1 MDISI
6 GDFAEQL
13 MAQEQSGGKGFNNAP
28 PTLNP
33 TQSAYSPDVTQQ
45 VPDVSNIEVPADFVA
60 SIAEGK
66 APEVV
71 QESTP
76 EVSEPQPLTEVAE
89 LKSLVSELK
98 ELVSEMKQTISEMTT
113 VGSIGVNMA
122 GAQSKDTKKDDE
134 EDDDVKRILKRIKA
148 KRS

>member
-1 MDISI
+1 VDISI

-45 VPDVSNIEVPADFVA
+45 APDVSNIEVPADFVA
-60 SIAEGK
+60 SITEGK

-98 ELVSEMKQTISEMTT
+98 ELVSEMKQTITEMTAA
-113 VGSIGVNMA
+113 GSLGVNMA

-134 EDDDVKRILKRIKA
+134 EDSVKKILKRIKA

>member
-1 MDISI
+1 MEFSI

-13 MAQEQSGGKGFNNAP
+13 MAQEQSSGKGFNNAP

-33 TQSAYSPDVTQQ
+33 THSAYSPDVTQQ
-45 VPDVSNIEVPADFVA
+45 VPDVSNIEVPVDFVA

-134 EDDDVKRILKRIKA
+134 EDNVKKILKRIKA

>member
-1 MDISI
+1 MEFSI

-13 MAQEQSGGKGFNNAP
+13 LAQEQMSGKGFTNAP
-28 PTLNP
+28 PTFNP
-33 TQSAYSPDVTQQ
+33 TESAYSADVTQQ
-45 VPDVSNIEVPADFVA
+45 VPDVSNIEVPVDFVA

-98 ELVSEMKQTISEMTT
+98 ELVSDLKQTLSEMTT
-113 VGSIGVNMA
+113 VGALGVNMA
-122 GAQSKDTKKDDE
+122 GAQSKDTKKKDKE
-134 EDDDVKRILKRIKA
+134 DDVKEILKRIKA

>member
-1 MDISI
+1 VEFSI

-13 MAQEQSGGKGFNNAP
+13 MAQEQSSGKGFNNAP

-33 TQSAYSPDVTQQ
+33 THSAYSPDVTQQ
-45 VPDVSNIEVPADFVA
+45 VPDVSNIEVPVDFVA

-71 QESTP
+71 QESAP

-98 ELVSEMKQTISEMTT
+98 ELVSEMKQTISEVTSA
-113 VGSIGVNMA
+113 GSLGVNMA

-134 EDDDVKRILKRIKA
+134 EDNVKKILKRIKA